1 MGRKLRNCK
10 TKGDQTR
17 RKSWWSFK
25 KPTAQA
31 TALSNLDFRLEIKEE
46 VLESLRVYAQY
57 EGNEMCGVL
66 TGSQIDDKTFRISKV
81 SPPCVAHNSRCGCE
95 RDASKANEF
104 ISLDYEE
111 SEHTRVYVG
120 EWHTHPE
127 RHPSPSNTDNKAII
141 NNFANSDLAFP
152 FLVMIIVGTESL
164 YMSIYDGKGFIQLDL
179 MSWQVKETSD

>member
-10 TKGDQTR
+10 TKGNQTR
-17 RKSWWSFK
+17 RKSWWPFK

-31 TALSNLDFRLEIKEE
+31 TALGNLDFRLEIKEE
-46 VLESLRVYAQY
+46 VLESLRVYAQH

-104 ISLDYEE
+104 ICLDYEE

-127 RHPSPSNTDNKAII
+127 KNPFPSGTDYNSII
-141 NNFANSDLAFP
+141 NNFISSKICVP
-152 FLVMIIVGTESL
+152 FLLMIIVGTESI
-164 YMSIYDGKGFIQLDL
+164 YYSIYNGAVF
-179 MSWQVKETSD
+179 VKMEPQIVE

>member
-1 MGRKLRNCK
+1 
-10 TKGDQTR
+10 
-17 RKSWWSFK
+17 
-25 KPTAQA
+25 
-31 TALSNLDFRLEIKEE
+31 LDFRLEIKEE
-46 VLESLRVYAQY
+46 VLESLRVYAQH

-127 RHPSPSNTDNKAII
+127 KNPSPSGTDYNSII
-141 NNFANSDLAFP
+141 SNFASSKICVP
-152 FLVMIIVGTESL
+152 FLLMIIVGTESI
-164 YMSIYDGKGFIQLDL
+164 YYSIFNGAEFVTIVPQIL
-179 MSWQVKETSD
+179 E

>member
-1 MGRKLRNCK
+1 M
-10 TKGDQTR
+10 
-17 RKSWWSFK
+17 
-25 KPTAQA
+25 
-31 TALSNLDFRLEIKEE
+31 DFRLEIKEE
-46 VLESLRVYAQY
+46 VLESLRVYAQH

-127 RHPSPSNTDNKAII
+127 KNPSPSGTDYNSII
-141 NNFANSDLAFP
+141 SNFASSKICVP
-152 FLVMIIVGTESL
+152 FLLMIIVGTESI
-164 YMSIYDGKGFIQLDL
+164 YYSIFNGAEFVTIVPQIL
-179 MSWQVKETSD
+179 E

>member
-1 MGRKLRNCK
+1 M
-10 TKGDQTR
+10 
-17 RKSWWSFK
+17 
-25 KPTAQA
+25 
-31 TALSNLDFRLEIKEE
+31 DFRLEIKEE
-46 VLESLRVYAQY
+46 VLESLRVYAQH

-127 RHPSPSNTDNKAII
+127 KNPSPSGTDYNSII
-141 NNFANSDLAFP
+141 SNFASSKICVP
-152 FLVMIIVGTESL
+152 FLLMIIVGTESI
-164 YMSIYDGKGFIQLDL
+164 YYSIFNGAEFVTIAPQIL
-179 MSWQVKETSD
+179 E